1 MTLFPVLERELIVAA
16 RRPATHRTRIA
27 AATTAILATFVF
39 LLTGTTGSQGTGGA
53 MFTAMSSGAF
63 VFALASGI
71 FLSADVISLERREG
85 TLGLLFLTDLDGLDV
100 VLGKMLACGL
110 NAFYGLLAVM
120 PILASSWFLGGVT
133 GGEVLRIA
141 AVLLNSLLLSVALG
155 LWVSTRARAEIQ
167 AMGHATAWISLIT
180 LVPFFLAWLRQFL
193 TTSALADDFLVY
205 GVFSWSP
212 LTAFIAASDIKYSL
226 SAPLFWTSLTLIH
239 ILAWVF
245 VALAA
250 HQLRTGWRDGLESST
265 ATQLRSL
272 HPKIALAQET
282 EHRRRRHARDINPI
296 AVFVETDH
304 RIERFAW
311 ICTIAGIAIQAVVL
325 FYNAGSWLVL
335 GAFNLTFLPMK
346 VLVAWKTCAFFVSAR
361 RDGAM
366 ELLLTTPLSDFE
378 MIQGQMEGLKRL
390 FHKPLIALFLGDLL
404 MPLILLAGKSF
415 MGGNVDLDGFFFS
428 TGSAL
433 VIGGYYWVVLIVDLR
448 ALHWVGFWLALT
460 EPRPGIAF
468 AKTLLRVVFVPMLL
482 VCIPNIVINGF
493 QLSWARDKF
502 RMNLRAILQGARN
515 PWPVFPASSS

>member
-53 MFTAMSSGAF
+53 MFAAMSSGSF

-71 FLSADVISLERREG
+71 FLSADVISHERREG

-141 AVLLNSLLLSVALG
+141 AVLFNSLLLSIALG
-155 LWVSTRARAEIQ
+155 LWVSTRAHAEIQ
-167 AMGHATAWISLIT
+167 AMGHTAAWISLIT
-180 LVPFFLAWLRQFL
+180 LVPIFIAWIRQFL
-193 TTSALADDFLVY
+193 PISGWADDFLVY
-205 GVFSWSP
+205 GAFSWSP
-212 LTAFIAASDIKYSL
+212 LTAFIASSDIKYSL

-239 ILAWVF
+239 VLAWVF

-250 HQLRTGWRDGLESST
+250 HHLRTGWRDGHESST
-265 ATQLRSL
+265 ATNLNPL
-272 HPKIALAQET
+272 DPGIALAHEADHQ
-282 EHRRRRHARDINPI
+282 RRRRDRDMNPI

-304 RIERFAW
+304 RIQRFAW
-311 ICTIAGIAIQAVVL
+311 MCTVAGFAIQATV
-325 FYNAGSWLVL
+325 FYFNAGNWLL
-335 GAFNLTFLPMK
+335 FGALNLTFLPMK
-346 VLVAWKTCAFFVSAR
+346 VLIAWKTCSFFASAR

-366 ELLLTTPLSDFE
+366 ELLLTTPISDFD
-378 MIQGQMEGLKRL
+378 MIQGQMQGLKRL
-390 FHKPLIALFLGDLL
+390 FHKPLITLFLGDLL
-404 MPLILLAGKSF
+404 MPLLFLAAKPLV
-415 MGGNVDLDGFFFS
+415 GGIPDFESFFFG
-428 TGSAL
+428 TASAL
-433 VIGGYYWVVLIVDLR
+433 VVGGYYWLVLIVDLR
-448 ALHWVGFWLALT
+448 AMHWVGFWLALT

-468 AKTLLRVVFVPMLL
+468 AKTLLRVVFIPMIL
-482 VCIPNIVINGF
+482 VCIPNVVINGF

-515 PWPVFPASSS
+515 PWPVFPSSSS